1 MSDEVVVDASVVADW
16 LVPGPRSPAA
26 IRFIRSDARRV
37 APALIFA
44 EFASVA
50 AKVVRRG
57 LIADATVRNAVER
70 LPKLID
76 EIAPLG
82 DLAGSAYDLATRRGF
97 SVYDA
102 FYLALARKRGLRLVT
117 ADAKLARRAVEVG
130 LADHVSLLVAEP

>member
-1 MSDEVVVDASVVADW
+1 M
-16 LVPGPRSPAA
+16 
-26 IRFIRSDARRV
+26 RSDARRV

-82 DLAGSAYDLATRRGF
+82 DLAGSAYDLATRCGF